1 MTIRQLLDP
10 ALPTAARA
18 RLPYAVGMQPRTIT
32 APLVAKA
39 SVYMANLTSLLRD
52 EITRLARRQINAEI
66 VPLKKRWAQQR
77 RVIAALKEECSA
89 LRRELSQLSQR
100 GTTVAPKAPPRAAE
114 GGATRRRFRADGL
127 RSFRVRLGLTVR
139 EVALL
144 LGVSEQTIYNWETAS
159 TRPQPAMIDTIAQLR
174 ALGKRE
180 VKARLLELQDAK

>member
-1 MTIRQLLDP
+1 
-10 ALPTAARA
+10 
-18 RLPYAVGMQPRTIT
+18 
-32 APLVAKA
+32 
-39 SVYMANLTSLLRD
+39 MANLTSLLRD

-89 LRRELSQLSQR
+89 LRREVSQLSKR
-100 GTTVAPKAPPRAAE
+100 GTAAAPASGVRAEKEE
-114 GGATRRRFRADGL
+114 GTRRRFRADGL

-159 TRPQPAMIDTIAQLR
+159 TRPQPAMIDTIAELR

-180 VKARLLELQDAK
+180 VTARLLELQEGK

>member
-1 MTIRQLLDP
+1 
-10 ALPTAARA
+10 
-18 RLPYAVGMQPRTIT
+18 
-32 APLVAKA
+32 
-39 SVYMANLTSLLRD
+39 MANLTSLLRD

-89 LRRELSQLSQR
+89 LRRELSQLSKR
-100 GTTVAPKAPPRAAE
+100 GTTVAPRAVPGKAE

-144 LGVSEQTIYNWETAS
+144 LGVSDQTVYNWETAS
-159 TRPQPAMIDTIAQLR
+159 TRPQPAMIETIAELR

-180 VKARLLELQDAK
+180 VKARLLKLQEAK

>member
-1 MTIRQLLDP
+1 
-10 ALPTAARA
+10 
-18 RLPYAVGMQPRTIT
+18 
-32 APLVAKA
+32 
-39 SVYMANLTSLLRD
+39 MANLTSLLRD

-89 LRRELSQLSQR
+89 LRRELSQLSKR
-100 GTTVAPKAPPRAAE
+100 GTAAAPASTGPGTAE
-114 GGATRRRFRADGL
+114 GGGTRRRFSADGL

-159 TRPQPAMIDTIAQLR
+159 TRPQPAMIEAIAALR